1 MPVCD
6 VVRTWRPSLAV
17 VLGLALV
24 GCYASH
30 GLAVPDDAGAPDPPV
45 EADAGDPLPR
55 RDSGPAD
62 AAAPCRLDD
71 PLGWPVERFEAGG
84 DYDRAVAATAGVPW
98 IAAREEGGN
107 LVFLEVSVSASGIA
121 ITDRV
126 ELPDVPL
133 YPVGFDTDGERFVA
147 LATTGNN
154 WNGLVERLV
163 YDRRSGA
170 LERSVWDDLG
180 PDSSYTVRGG
190 AALVGAN
197 AVLAAARAD
206 DDELLVELRDPAGAV
221 VASARR
227 EETFAVLLIHD
238 ASEEVS
244 VYAGAVGRFVVTPFG
259 IERADVDPGGYQV
272 MGGLGDLVVEYDR
285 DVRIRGPEQ
294 VWSGTW
300 PHTQISPPAVLRRDG
315 ERVAFSL
322 QKELSGA
329 LGFTLGGELEWL
341 HVDSVPGA
349 RGLGVALLPVVEE
362 RRLGLFYLGL
372 EIPRPHQPLRYFGVA
387 CE

>member
-1 MPVCD
+1 MAVCD
-6 VVRTWRPSLAV
+6 VERTWRPWLAV
-17 VLGLALV
+17 ALGLALV

-30 GLAVPDDAGAPDPPV
+30 GRAGTDDAGARPASPG
-45 EADAGDPLPR
+45 EDAGDPLHR
-55 RDSGPAD
+55 RDAGWAD

-71 PLGWPVERFEAGG
+71 PWGWPVERFEAGG

-107 LVFLEVSVSASGIA
+107 LVFLEVSVRASGIA

-133 YPVGFDTDGERFVA
+133 YPIGFDTDGERFVA

-154 WNGLVERLV
+154 WNGLVETLY

-170 LERSVWDDLG
+170 LERSVWDALG

-190 AALVGAN
+190 AGLVGAN
-197 AVLAAARAD
+197 AVFAAARAD
-206 DDELLVELRDPAGAV
+206 DDELLVELRDPAGDV
-221 VASARR
+221 VTAARR
-227 EETFAVLLIHD
+227 EETFAVLLVHHS
-238 ASEEVS
+238 SEEVS
-244 VYAGAVGRFVVTPFG
+244 VYAGAVDRLVVTPFG
-259 IERADVDPGGYQV
+259 IERADVDPRGYQV

-285 DVRIRGPEQ
+285 DIRIRGPEQ
-294 VWSGTW
+294 AWSGTW

-329 LGFTLGGELEWL
+329 LGFTLDGELEWL